1 MARTQVLIS
10 GYYGFDNLG
19 DEAILEE
26 LVSELGE
33 FFDSRDIVVLSNNPQ
48 QTAAKFAVKS
58 INRWKLAQIAGALS
72 RSKLFISGGGGL
84 FQDSHSAGSVV
95 YYGGLILLA
104 RLLGAKT
111 LVYAQGIGPLRRK
124 ISRTLTACFFK
135 LASAISVRDA
145 KSIDLLNSWHI
156 KAQQTA
162 DPVWALSPGAIESNL
177 QDQIDRVKSQGHLL
191 VGLSLRNGTPFGER
205 HIEALA
211 EAMHA
216 QLPAHSTVVLLP
228 LQNDQDREPLGHFK
242 DKWRNLGREALE
254 LDLTSLKLPGQ
265 WLSLIANLDCLVGMR
280 LHSLIMA
287 LASGVP
293 VLGIA
298 YDPKVENV
306 LKEFSQPSLPFS
318 QSLDQD
324 APGWPALLNTFLKEQ
339 TSLAEKARIK
349 AQHSRQEACKNR
361 ELIAK
366 ILAN

>member
-1 MARTQVLIS
+1 MARKQVLIS

-33 FFDSRDIVVLSNNPQ
+33 FFDSQDIVVLSNNPQ
-48 QTAAKFAVKS
+48 QTAAKFAVSS
-58 INRWKLAQIAGALS
+58 INRWKLGEIAGALS

-104 RLLGAKT
+104 RILGART
-111 LVYAQGIGPLRRK
+111 LVYAQGVGPLRRK
-124 ISRTLTACFFK
+124 ISRVLTAFFFK
-135 LASAISVRDA
+135 LANAVSVRDD
-145 KSIDLLNSWHI
+145 KSIELLKSWHI
-156 KAQQTA
+156 KAEQTA
-162 DPVWALSPGAIESNL
+162 DPVWALSPRAIDKNL
-177 QDQIDRVKSQGHLL
+177 QDQVDQIKTDGHLL
-191 VGLSLRNGTPFGER
+191 VGLSLRNGTSFGEK

-211 EAMHA
+211 ETMHA
-216 QLPAHSTVVLLP
+216 QLPAHSTVLFLP
-228 LQNDQDREPLGHFK
+228 LQDDQDREPLGQFK
-242 DKWRNLGREALE
+242 TKWQSLGRQALE

-265 WLSLIANLDCLVGMR
+265 WLSLIAKLDCLVGMR

-306 LKEFSQPSLPFS
+306 LREFNQPSLPFAH
-318 QSLDQD
+318 SLDQD
-324 APGWPALLNTFLKEQ
+324 APGWPALLKAFLQEQ
-339 TSLAEKARIK
+339 VSLAEQARIK